1 MLDFHTH
8 ILQHIDDGA
17 DTLQTAVKMLE
28 DAYARGTKTIVL
40 SPHFYP
46 REEVKMNDFLRRRNR
61 KYEELKAAC
70 VGHDVPEMRI
80 AAEANLA
87 FDFTDFE
94 RIDELCIEGTNYM
107 LVEMPPGPWKDWM
120 IESLYKLSLRGIRPI
135 MAHIDRYLKRPARW
149 FRLIDEL
156 QPVYQV
162 NSYVFGT
169 YKGRRAALGL
179 FKKGRIH
186 ILGSDMHGLVG
197 RNNTIPQAYENLEKH
212 FGKEY
217 VRLIEENGTRILE
230 NREAYKSGVL
240 PHPKNPLLFI

>member
-17 DTLQTAVKMLE
+17 GTLEIAVRMLE
-28 DAYARGTKTIVL
+28 EAYEKGTETVIL

-46 REEVKMNDFLRRRNR
+46 REEVKMNDFLRRRDR
-61 KYEELKAAC
+61 KYEELKNAC
-70 VGHDVPEMRI
+70 RGHKVPQMRI
-80 AAEANLA
+80 AAEAHLA

-120 IESLYKLSLRGIRPI
+120 IEALYKLSLRGIRPI
-135 MAHIDRYLKRPARW
+135 MAHIDRYLRRPEKW
-149 FRLIDEL
+149 FRLMDEL

-162 NSYVFGT
+162 NSYIFRT

-186 ILGSDMHGLVG
+186 VLGSDMHGLTG
-197 RNNTIPQAYENLEKH
+197 RNNTIPEGYENLKKH

-217 VRLIEENGTRILE
+217 VGLIEENGKRILE
-230 NREAYKSGVL
+230 NKEAYKSGML